1 MNGQRWRDRVLTL
14 AVAAVIAGAPALSM
28 AQDPDDPA
36 EPAEPPMQVDPQ
48 PQPEPQ
54 PVLPMPDVPIDPIPV
69 PLPDDPPG
77 PPGPQQ
83 PPQRSRVLGQDPPT
97 TGTTPLPPRQG
108 NGARTGAGG
117 VQIADGQIMLNFEN
131 ASIDVVLDELSA
143 AAGFIVVKEVRPE
156 GRVSLV
162 SKQPISPTEAI
173 DLLNTVLRKAGYVAI
188 RQERI
193 LKIVSANEA
202 RRLNIPVRVGADPEK
217 IPNTD
222 ELVTQ
227 VIPLKFANATQLK
240 QDLEPLINPNADFA
254 SNASSNALMMTDTS
268 ANIRRVVEIVAAL
281 DTSVANAVSVKV
293 FQLRFANA
301 ASAAQLVNSVFGQL
315 DIGAADGS
323 ASGRPQQGGN
333 NQGGG
338 GGRGPGGGF
347 GGGGNDPRAEFIRRL
362 QQAQQGGGRAQTGNR
377 ITASADDRTNSVVV
391 AGPAETLEIISTVMA
406 ELDSN
411 PAAEETVFVY
421 RLKNSQALNL
431 ESVLNGLFN
440 GTSVNRSNTQQ
451 SQLNTN
457 RNTNTRAGGT
467 RGTGGTTGTPTIGGG
482 GTTGGTRTTGGTTGQ
497 RTTQGGN
504 FAGNQGR
511 VTASAQQAA
520 SGLEGQVS
528 IIADTD
534 TNSLLIRT
542 SPGNYDRVKAILDEL
557 DRPMRQVLIKVLI
570 AEVTHDNGVD
580 FGTEFSVLNLRL
592 ATDYAGNTV
601 TRGPQGVT
609 DFGIPNPGAS
619 NSGLVVQLLEQ
630 NFSATIRA
638 LETAGKLDVL
648 SRPYILAS
656 DNQLASITVGQEV
669 PFITNSRITDT
680 GQTINTIEY
689 GDVGILLDVVP
700 QINPDGL
707 VILDVAPEISTL
719 TGTTVPISELVSA
732 PVIAKRSA
740 QSRVAVMSGQTVV
753 IGGLMED
760 RVTQSVS
767 KIPLL
772 GDIPLLGE
780 LFKRTNTN
788 KSKTELLIFLTPHVA
803 ADPRLLSDMSK
814 DEVDG
819 TKLVP
824 NAVAPGVYDQ
834 HREGLERGAG
844 YGPETLDNTT
854 RPVEVLPPDQVPE
867 QWRNQSGDRTGPR
880 DGPRGQGEGPRGP
893 GGGGAGGG
901 RGRSGE

>member
-1 MNGQRWRDRVLTL
+1 
-14 AVAAVIAGAPALSM
+14 
-28 AQDPDDPA
+28 
-36 EPAEPPMQVDPQ
+36 
-48 PQPEPQ
+48 
-54 PVLPMPDVPIDPIPV
+54 
-69 PLPDDPPG
+69 
-77 PPGPQQ
+77 
-83 PPQRSRVLGQDPPT
+83 
-97 TGTTPLPPRQG
+97 
-108 NGARTGAGG
+108 
-117 VQIADGQIMLNFEN
+117 
-131 ASIDVVLDELSA
+131 
-143 AAGFIVVKEVRPE
+143 
-156 GRVSLV
+156 
-162 SKQPISPTEAI
+162 
-173 DLLNTVLRKAGYVAI
+173 
-188 RQERI
+188 
-193 LKIVSANEA
+193 
-202 RRLNIPVRVGADPEK
+202 
-217 IPNTD
+217 
-222 ELVTQ
+222 
-227 VIPLKFANATQLK
+227 
-240 QDLEPLINPNADFA
+240 
-254 SNASSNALMMTDTS
+254 
-268 ANIRRVVEIVAAL
+268 
-281 DTSVANAVSVKV
+281 
-293 FQLRFANA
+293 
-301 ASAAQLVNSVFGQL
+301 
-315 DIGAADGS
+315 
-323 ASGRPQQGGN
+323 
-333 NQGGG
+333 
-338 GGRGPGGGF
+338 
-347 GGGGNDPRAEFIRRL
+347 
-362 QQAQQGGGRAQTGNR
+362 
-377 ITASADDRTNSVVV
+377 
-391 AGPAETLEIISTVMA
+391 
-406 ELDSN
+406 
-411 PAAEETVFVY
+411 
-421 RLKNSQALNL
+421 
-431 ESVLNGLFN
+431 VLNGLFN

-457 RNTNTRAGGT
+457 RNTNTRVGGT